1 MSDSD
6 PRRCLFPPAIPVI
19 ALLASWGPGRVWPI
33 PLVWPSWTFWTGL
46 VLFTVPHTLGIWA
59 HRTFRRHHT
68 SVDPRGD
75 VVEIMADGSFRVAQN
90 PMYLSLLPLYV
101 GGSLLFQLPW
111 AWVLLLPVFLALHFG
126 VTFPSGAFVYLV
138 NHGWHVGTPLSGR
151 RSKRRSG
158 RRARSSAASGTSRS
172 GGETRTTTQPPKAP
186 SGSL

>member
-1 MSDSD
+1 
-6 PRRCLFPPAIPVI
+6 
-19 ALLASWGPGRVWPI
+19 VWPI

-46 VLFTVPHTLGIWA
+46 VLFTVSHTLGIWA

-101 GGSLLFQLPW
+101 GGSLLFQLLW

-126 VTFPSGAFVYLV
+126 VIIPEERYLEAKFGDTYLRYKTAGA
-138 NHGWHVGTPLSGR
+138 PLAISV
-151 RSKRRSG
+151 
-158 RRARSSAASGTSRS
+158 AEAAAVPR
-172 GGETRTTTQPPKAP
+172 EDPR
-186 SGSL
+186 GSTGHD